1 MSKGVLFSRFL
12 ESLISGLLFKNAWEK
27 STTKNFHCVSLFCVL
42 SKVFEKLLNNRF
54 VNYLQKCDLL
64 SDFQYGF
71 TGLSINILHVGDKS
85 PMQRGFFNNSAGDLL
100 PTSSFLGGLYNFC
113 IFVIFSLM

>member
-1 MSKGVLFSRFL
+1 MLGK
-12 ESLISGLLFKNAWEK
+12 SLPL
-27 STTKNFHCVSLFCVL
+27 KNFHCVSLFCVL